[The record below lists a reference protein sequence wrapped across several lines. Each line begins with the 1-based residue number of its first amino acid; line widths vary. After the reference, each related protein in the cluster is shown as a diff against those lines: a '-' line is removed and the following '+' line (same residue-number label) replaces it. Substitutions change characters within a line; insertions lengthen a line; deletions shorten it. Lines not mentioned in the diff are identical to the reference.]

1 MPKELTL
8 TLSALSAG
16 KGIGCVGTTSFFST
30 KGTRNGQINI
40 LSSVRVDLLFGLGF
54 LNLIF
59 GGIVLFSK
67 ARTAL
72 IRLVIPEQPSE
83 CPTFGFT
90 DPMNTPRSPKT
101 FPTAVV
107 SIGSPV
113 AVPVPWH
120 FNTLVNCF
128 CFLDPKT
135 YLDESCLMRTQP
147 SLLINLAHEGFMGLC
162 VGAHNTHTLAIA
174 VCACVPNNGTDR
186 VPIPESIIKTF
197 DINCRD
203 ALSSSETIG

>member
-90 DPMNTPRSPKT
+90 DPMNTPT
-101 FPTAVV
+101 EDV
-107 SIGSPV
+107 SD
-113 AVPVPWH
+113 
-120 FNTLVNCF
+120 C
-128 CFLDPKT
+128 
-135 YLDESCLMRTQP
+135 SCLDRIACRSASAVALQHVSQLLLFLEFQDVPRRKLSHADSAQP
-147 SLLINLAHEGFMGLC
+147 AYKP
-162 VGAHNTHTLAIA
+162 GA
-174 VCACVPNNGTDR
+174 
-186 VPIPESIIKTF
+186 
-197 DINCRD
+197 
-203 ALSSSETIG
+203 